1 MARECR
7 KSLRKHLERSL
18 NDVVPHAWSVGKD
31 FGRGNVKGGDPEIGM
46 NLTSV
51 RDSKNARVTVEQRL
65 RR

>member
-1 MARECR
+1 
-7 KSLRKHLERSL
+7 
-18 NDVVPHAWSVGKD
+18 VGKD